1 MKRFLLF
8 LSSLLLAVP
17 VFGASLTSQAATTIP
32 AETQQIITIN
42 YRQVNGS
49 PGGQALKQRLM
60 PQNLKDLEAALKGV
74 GIDPDHDVELLT
86 FASYRDGNML
96 RVIGIAQG
104 PFSRAKVLK
113 QINAKRIPRKGF
125 QGASLYPMAN
135 GMVMSFI
142 DESSLLFGDM
152 DAVKGALQTR
162 NGQRQGLS
170 SNTEVSDLVANVGD
184 APIWSVLDEQGTQV
198 MMRSALGDASRLA
211 DYDTVKNRI
220 RGSMYTMDFGNNVN
234 FDLNVLTSDSV
245 TAGTLSSLV
254 KAGML
259 YKKMNASPNE
269 KLALE
274 STTVDSSGDQLRVHF
289 KTDEK
294 QFEALL
300 HSDLFAAVS
309 H

>member
-1 MKRFLLF
+1 MKRILGFLLSV
-8 LSSLLLAVP
+8 LVAAP
-17 VFGASLTSQAATTIP
+17 AFGASLTSQAATTIP

-49 PGGQALKQRLM
+49 SSGQALKQRLM

-86 FASYRDGNML
+86 FASFRDGDML

-113 QINAKRIPRKGF
+113 QINAKRIPRQGF
-125 QGASLYPMAN
+125 EGASLYPMAN
-135 GMVMSFI
+135 GMTMTFL
-142 DESSLLFGDM
+142 DESSLLFGDAA
-152 DAVKGALQTR
+152 AVKAGLKTR
-162 NGQRQGLS
+162 NGGRQSLS
-170 SNTEVSDLVANVGD
+170 GNAQISDLVANVSD
-184 APIWSVLDEQGTQV
+184 APIWSVLDQQGTQV

-211 DYDTVKNRI
+211 DYDTVKKRI
-220 RGSMYTMDFGNNVN
+220 LGSMYTMDFGNNVN

-269 KLALE
+269 KVALD